1 MVSFIVRFE
10 EDDDKWYLISDS
22 GIISRIPNKENFD
35 ILIVRNLSEEKVKIA
50 MREGYRL
57 FECKERNGE
66 ECLIKLLNVLFPYCK
81 TCKFS

>member
-66 ECLIKLLNVLFPYCK
+66 
-81 TCKFS
+81 